1 MEQHTNVKLGT
12 KFENLVGNGKVDE
25 EFLIH
30 NNLVKKKNGK
40 IFYNL
45 VGGDQ
50 EHDDKKQKN
59 MAKDF
64 EWKREYSN
72 RKKKVKNDIL
82 PYKTIDIVFNKKNIW
97 INLQN
102 PDPVRIIYDLY
113 NNQRWMSV
121 LKTRNDAGKEMI
133 WKNDIPTFYSFRNF
147 ASFYTEDEME
157 ATKKSILKAVNEAIR
172 STRMI
177 KNLSTKFKRA
187 VILQFY

>member
-1 MEQHTNVKLGT
+1 
-12 KFENLVGNGKVDE
+12 
-25 EFLIH
+25 
-30 NNLVKKKNGK
+30 
-40 IFYNL
+40 
-45 VGGDQ
+45 
-50 EHDDKKQKN
+50 

-102 PDPVRIIYDLY
+102 PDPVRILYDLY

>member
-1 MEQHTNVKLGT
+1 
-12 KFENLVGNGKVDE
+12 
-25 EFLIH
+25 
-30 NNLVKKKNGK
+30 
-40 IFYNL
+40 
-45 VGGDQ
+45 
-50 EHDDKKQKN
+50 
-59 MAKDF
+59 
-64 EWKREYSN
+64 
-72 RKKKVKNDIL
+72 
-82 PYKTIDIVFNKKNIW
+82 
-97 INLQN
+97 
-102 PDPVRIIYDLY
+102 
-113 NNQRWMSV
+113 MSV